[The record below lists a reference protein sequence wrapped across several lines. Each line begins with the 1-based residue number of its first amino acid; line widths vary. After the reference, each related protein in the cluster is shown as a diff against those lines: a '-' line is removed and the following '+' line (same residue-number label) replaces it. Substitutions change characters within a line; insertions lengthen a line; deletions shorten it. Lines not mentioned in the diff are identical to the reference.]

1 VRLNINLINNEYLF
15 SYSDLKHRLDKEVVL
30 HRVTVENISGYN
42 IIRNHSHEAYFILKW
57 PFSPVF
63 AMRGTASY
71 RNDATV
77 VLSTDVLSLKRQTV
91 YTNWGGLKGEL
102 IYDNTRKLGL
112 NLYDGTRYKIF
123 AEYYQQIEK
132 GNQQLIVLGIDFRHY
147 IKIHRTFIWANRLA
161 ASTSV
166 GHNKLIY
173 YMGGVDNWLAP
184 KFNQGTPIDYSQN
197 YAFQTL
203 ATNMRGFHQNI
214 RNGNSFVVLNSEL
227 RMPVFKYLY
236 NRPIRSDFLNNFQ
249 LVGFVDAGTAWTS
262 WNPYSGE
269 NSLYTKYIYSGSL
282 LIKVEQQRDP
292 MVGGF
297 GTGLRTRVLGY
308 FMRGDL
314 AWGVE
319 DGKIRKPVFYFSLSL
334 DF

>member
-1 VRLNINLINNEYLF
+1 
-15 SYSDLKHRLDKEVVL
+15 VVL
-30 HRVTVENISGYN
+30 HRVTVENVTGYD
-42 IIRNHSHEAYFILKW
+42 IIRHHSHEAYYVLKW

-63 AMRGTASY
+63 AARGTASY
-71 RNDATV
+71 RNDAMV
-77 VLSTDVLSLKRQTV
+77 VLSTDRISLKRQTI

-102 IYDNTRKLGL
+102 IYDNTRDLGL

-123 AEYYQQIEK
+123 AEYYQQIEQ
-132 GNQQLIVLGIDFRHY
+132 GNQQLIVLGVDFRHY
-147 IKIHRTFIWANRLA
+147 LKIHRNFIWANRFA
-161 ASTSV
+161 ASTSM

-184 KFNQGTPIDYSQN
+184 KFNQETPIDYNQN

-214 RNGNSFVVLNSEL
+214 RNGNNFMLINSEL
-227 RMPVFKYLY
+227 RMPLFRYLY
-236 NRPIRSDFLNNFQ
+236 NRPIKSDFLNNFQ
-249 LVGFVDAGTAWTS
+249 VVGFVDAGTAWTS
-262 WNPYSGE
+262 WNPYSDE
-269 NSLYTKYIYSGSL
+269 NSLYTKYIYNGSL
-282 LIKVEQQRDP
+282 RIKVENQRDP

-297 GTGLRTRVLGY
+297 GFGLRTRVLGY

-319 DGKIRKPVFYFSLSL
+319 DGVIYKPVFYFSLSL